1 MANIKFFSGKTTPI
15 EMHRVRIIQK
25 LNLRPIDERLEAIKT
40 AGNNTFLLKNND
52 VFLDMLTDSGVNAM
66 SNDQLAA
73 MSQADDSYAGSATFY
88 RLEKALQDVFGMKY
102 FLPAHQGSQYEPH
115 RRSTLFVGKLARGV
129 ENLPVSVLP
138 FSVALYTLVG
148 RYFSWTLL
156 LRGWVLLGLPLAP
169 WSPLYYGM

>member
-25 LNLRPIDERLEAIKT
+25 LNLRPIDERLEAMKT
-40 AGNNTFLLKNND
+40 AGNNTFLLKNDD

-88 RLEKALQDVFGMKY
+88 RLGKALLSSPWKFALRTGATVLSEY
-102 FLPAHQGSQYEPH
+102 AHP
-115 RRSTLFVGKLARGV
+115 L
-129 ENLPVSVLP
+129 SV
-138 FSVALYTLVG
+138 
-148 RYFSWTLL
+148 
-156 LRGWVLLGLPLAP
+156 
-169 WSPLYYGM
+169 